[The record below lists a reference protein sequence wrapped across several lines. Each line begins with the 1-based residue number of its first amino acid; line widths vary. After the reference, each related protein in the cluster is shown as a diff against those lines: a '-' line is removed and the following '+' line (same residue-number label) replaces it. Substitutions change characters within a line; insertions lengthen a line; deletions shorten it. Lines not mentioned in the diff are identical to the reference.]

1 LANFYLYFPSVF
13 SNYNFIIRLA
23 WLRPGT
29 GSELDHQTPESGFSL
44 IGSAMTAN
52 VQDFMVNL
60 ARNLCV

>member
-1 LANFYLYFPSVF
+1 
-13 SNYNFIIRLA
+13 
-23 WLRPGT
+23 
-29 GSELDHQTPESGFSL
+29 LDHQTPESGFSL